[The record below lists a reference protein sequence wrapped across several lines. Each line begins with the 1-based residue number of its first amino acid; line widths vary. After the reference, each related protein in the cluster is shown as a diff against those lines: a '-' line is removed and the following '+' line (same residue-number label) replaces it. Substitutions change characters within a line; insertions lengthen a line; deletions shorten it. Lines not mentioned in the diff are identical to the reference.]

1 MTGEDNPQGMPGG
14 GFQHGGFNGGMGIN
28 IEDLM
33 RGFGGFGMGGG
44 FGEPQGFGEQG
55 RFGGQQ
61 RQGQQRQQG
70 GRKTTYSFSFGGG
83 MPGGGMPGGMRF
95 EF

>member
-14 GFQHGGFNGGMGIN
+14 GHGGFHGFPGGGIN

-44 FGEPQGFGEQG
+44 GFGGHQGFGGGG
-55 RFGGQQ
+55 RFHQQRGGQQ
-61 RQGQQRQQG
+61 QRPGQGQR
-70 GRKTTYSFSFGGG
+70 TYTFSFGGG
-83 MPGGGMPGGMRF
+83 MPGGMRF
-95 EF
+95 